1 MPQSLSFRVPLLN
14 ECLELLYFAACRP
27 VSRNRV
33 SPELAYLMGYSI
45 SIPIYPPPR
54 KITTDGKKTYRHKAI
69 FRNVYISDNWMPQSK
84 FKTIKYTGKAI
95 VLSYLSQLFQSVVR

>member
-14 ECLELLYFAACRP
+14 KCLELLYFAACRP

-54 KITTDGKKTYRHKAI
+54 KITTDGKKVTGIRQYLETC
-69 FRNVYISDNWMPQSK
+69 ISDNWMPQSK